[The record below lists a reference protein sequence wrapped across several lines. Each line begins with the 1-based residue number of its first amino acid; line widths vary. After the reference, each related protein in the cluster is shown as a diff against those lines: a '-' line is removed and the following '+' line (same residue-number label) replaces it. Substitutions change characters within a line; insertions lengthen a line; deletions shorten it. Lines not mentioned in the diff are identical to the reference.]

1 MKNISENNRIEY
13 KAQLTEHL
21 EKEVVAF
28 LNYIGGGII
37 YIGIA
42 DDGSAVGV
50 EHIEQIQLKIKDR
63 LKNNIAPSCM
73 GSFDVVEETRDNKS
87 IITVIVASGQERPYY
102 LKKYGMSSKWAFMR
116 NGCASQPMT
125 EKMIENLFANRLK
138 TSIGKITSPNQAL
151 KFEQLRIYYDAK
163 GKTLNNEFTR
173 A

>member
-50 EHIEQIQLKIKDR
+50 EHIDQIQLKIKDR
-63 LKNNIAPSCM
+63 LK
-73 GSFDVVEETRDNKS
+73 
-87 IITVIVASGQERPYY
+87 
-102 LKKYGMSSKWAFMR
+102 
-116 NGCASQPMT
+116 
-125 EKMIENLFANRLK
+125 
-138 TSIGKITSPNQAL
+138 
-151 KFEQLRIYYDAK
+151 
-163 GKTLNNEFTR
+163 KTLCHHVWVCLMLWRKREITKVSLQ
-173 A
+173 